1 MAKVTPV
8 SLERP
13 NVSHDVDA
21 AHARLRSHQASLDYI
36 NSRVEGN
43 ERRLDRLEKRID
55 DQSYVL
61 SELSAT
67 TSATQ
72 KEVHSNSGMLARV
85 VERVD
90 YMSHRLDQH
99 TAEEINEQGKQTQ
112 RIERLHRTMIRAVSV
127 LAIIAIV
134 LVVITRDSQPQWLGA
149 LIKAIG
155 G

>member
-1 MAKVTPV
+1 MAKATPV

-67 TSATQ
+67 ANATQ
-72 KEVHSNSGMLARV
+72 KEVHSQSGMLTRA

-90 YMSHRLDQH
+90 YMVSRLDEH
-99 TAEEINEQGKQTQ
+99 TSEEIDAQNKQTK
-112 RIERLHRTMIRAVSV
+112 RIERLHRTMIRAASV

-134 LVVITRDSQPQWLGA
+134 LVAITRDSQPQWLEA
-149 LIKAIG
+149 LIKIMWG
-155 G
+155 